1 MSYITRRIWQSVLT
15 VLAVIT
21 ISFLLIRLMPGGPV
35 DALIA
40 RLVSQGYNTEQIN
53 AIIETYLEVNP
64 QQPLFQAY
72 VEYMAGVLQGEL
84 GRSITQNEPV
94 IDVLARALPWTLFY
108 ASVSLLISFSTGVI
122 LGAYMAYKEGSS
134 FDIGASVFLIIVNST
149 PYYVF
154 AVIALAILGYQLQWF
169 PTGGK
174 MPSGVQPS
182 LTFEFLFG
190 ALHHAALPIATSV
203 FMGVGGFALSMR
215 GNSIS
220 VLGED
225 YIRVGRLR
233 GLTTN
238 RIALRYVGRNAVL
251 PLYTRLM
258 LALGGVFGG
267 SVILEKVFRYP
278 GIGYY
283 MFNAVKARDMPLMM
297 GGFMI
302 IAIAIVVGILIAD
315 LTYSRID
322 PRAARGVSSS
332 EGDTDTSFIQAGR
345 RMYRRALYRL
355 QSDESTDATRQHVNE
370 TIDDTDSV
378 FGQHDKAESLSR
390 SARYRQLFDEYI
402 RAPVK
407 IVWSDWRSVTG
418 VSILAC
424 FVALGMIAWVSG
436 SEWGPLAGIVII
448 DKSST
453 LIGAEPTFV
462 PPFETMAHPLGTD
475 AAGRD
480 LLALI
485 VYATPAMLKM
495 LFAGAVFA
503 TVLGTI
509 IGTVS
514 GYRKGTAVDRILMT
528 ASDIAM
534 TIPGLPLIM
543 VLAVTIE
550 PENPYL
556 VGLLLT
562 ITSWAGLA
570 RTLRAEVL
578 TLREEEYVEASQMIG
593 LSTRSTVLRD
603 IIPNLMPFVLVSF
616 VSAGRR
622 VIFGSVGL
630 YFLGILPFSNLNWG
644 VIINQAYTNSALI
657 ILNRLYWLLIPMTTV
672 MLLSLGLILVAQ
684 GMDRLFNP
692 RIRARH
698 MKHTKNEDGDEE
710 TPSPST
716 IQPND

>member
-1 MSYITRRIWQSVLT
+1 MNYITKRIGQSVLT
-15 VLAVIT
+15 VLSVIT
-21 ISFLLIRLMPGGPV
+21 LSFLLIRLMPGGPV

-40 RLVSQGYNTEQIN
+40 RLVSQGYSTEQIN
-53 AIIETYLEVNP
+53 TIVQTYLEINP
-64 QQPLFQAY
+64 EKPLLQAY
-72 VEYMAGVLQGEL
+72 IDYMSAVLQGDL
-84 GRSITQNEPV
+84 GRSITQNEAV
-94 IDVLARALPWTLFY
+94 AKILMQALPWTLFY
-108 ASVSLLISFSTGVI
+108 ASVSLLFSFSIGVI
-122 LGAYMAYKEGSS
+122 LGAYMAYREGSLL
-134 FDIGASVFLIIVNST
+134 DVGASVSLIIVNST

-154 AVIALAILGYQLQWF
+154 AVITLAFFGYELGWF

-174 MPSGVQPS
+174 MPSDVSPG
-182 LTFEFLFG
+182 LTPEFILG
-190 ALHHAALPIATSV
+190 ALHHAVLPIATSI
-203 FMGVGGFALSMR
+203 FMGFGGFALSMR

-225 YIRVGRLR
+225 YLRVGRLR
-233 GLTTN
+233 GLPGK
-238 RIALRYVGRNAVL
+238 RLALRYVGRNAVL

-278 GIGYY
+278 GVGYY

-297 GGFMI
+297 GGFMVI
-302 IAIAIVVGILIAD
+302 SIAIVVGILIAD
-315 LTYSRID
+315 LTYSYID
-322 PRAARGVSSS
+322 PRASRGTSS
-332 EGDTDTSFIQAGR
+332 EGGADASLLQAGIR
-345 RMYRRALYRL
+345 LYRRITYRL
-355 QSDESTDATRQHVNE
+355 QSDTETNQRRADATDG
-370 TIDDTDSV
+370 TDTDSV
-378 FGQHDKAESLSR
+378 LKEHNTAASLSR
-390 SARYRQLFDEYI
+390 SERLSQWFDEHV
-402 RAPVK
+402 RAPAK
-407 IVWSDWRSVTG
+407 IIWSDWRSITG
-418 VSILAC
+418 ISIVSFFVILG
-424 FVALGMIAWVSG
+424 LIAWVSG
-436 SEWGPLAGIVII
+436 SEWGPLAGITII
-448 DKSST
+448 DESAT
-453 LIGAEPTFV
+453 LIASGRAYV
-462 PPFETMAHPLGTD
+462 PPFKTMAHPLGTD
-475 AAGRD
+475 AAGQD

-495 LFAGAVFA
+495 LFSGAVFA

-509 IGTVS
+509 IGTVA
-514 GYRKGTAVDRILMT
+514 GYLKGTVVDRILMT

-562 ITSWAGLA
+562 ITRWAGLA
-570 RTLRAEVL
+570 RTLRSEVL
-578 TLREEEYVEASQMIG
+578 TIREEEYVEASQMMG
-593 LSTRSTVLRD
+593 LSTRSTVFND

-644 VIINQAYTNSALI
+644 VILNQAYTNGALI
-657 ILNRLYWLLIPMTTV
+657 SLDLLYWLLIPMATV
-672 MLLSLGLILVAQ
+672 TLLSLGLILIAQ

-698 MKHTKNEDGDEE
+698 MKQTEDEGTGEDP
-710 TPSPST
+710 PSQST
-716 IQPND
+716 IQTSD

>member
-1 MSYITRRIWQSVLT
+1 MSHITRRIGQSVLT

-21 ISFLLIRLMPGGPV
+21 ISFFLIRLMPGGPV

-53 AIIETYLEVNP
+53 SIIQTYLEVDP
-64 QQPLFQAY
+64 QQPLLQAY
-72 VEYMAGVLQGEL
+72 MEYMIAVLQGEF
-84 GRSITQNEPV
+84 GRSITQNEAV
-94 IDVLARALPWTLFY
+94 IDILARALPWTLFY

-122 LGAYMAYKEGSS
+122 LGAYMAYKEGSP
-134 FDIGASVFLIIVNST
+134 FDIGASIFLIIVNST

-174 MPSGVQPS
+174 MPTDVQPG

-203 FMGVGGFALSMR
+203 FMGFGGFALSMR

-225 YIRVGRLR
+225 YLRVGRLR

-238 RIALRYVGRNAVL
+238 RLALRYVGRNAVL

-267 SVILEKVFRYP
+267 SVILEQVFRYP
-278 GIGYY
+278 GVGYY

-297 GGFMI
+297 GGFMV

-322 PRAARGVSSS
+322 PRAARVSSS
-332 EGDTDTSFIQAGR
+332 EGDADASLIQAGR
-345 RMYRRALYRL
+345 RTYRRVLYRL
-355 QSDESTDATRQHVNE
+355 RSDESGVPRRREDGDA
-370 TIDDTDSV
+370 DTDSV
-378 FGQHDKAESLSR
+378 LGQHDHAESVSR
-390 SARYRQLFDEYI
+390 SVRYRQLFDEYV
-402 RAPVK
+402 RAPTK

-418 VSILAC
+418 VSILII
-424 FVALGMIAWVSG
+424 FVALGMIVWVSV
-436 SEWGPLAGIVII
+436 SEWGPLARIVIV

-453 LIGAEPTFV
+453 LIGAGPAFV
-462 PPFETMAHPLGTD
+462 PPFETMVHPLGTD

-495 LFAGAVFA
+495 LLAGAVFA
-503 TVLGTI
+503 TILGTI

-514 GYRKGTAVDRILMT
+514 GYLKGTAVDRILMT

-550 PENPYL
+550 PGNPYF

-570 RTLRAEVL
+570 RTLRSEVL
-578 TLREEEYVEASQMIG
+578 TIREAEYVEASQMMG

-603 IIPNLMPFVLVSF
+603 ILPNLMPFVLVSF
-616 VSAGRR
+616 VEAGRR

-644 VIINQAYTNSALI
+644 VIINQAYTNGALI
-657 ILNRLYWLLIPMTTV
+657 SFSLLYWLLIPMATV
-672 MLLSLGLILVAQ
+672 TLLSLGLILVAQ

-698 MKHTKNEDGDEE
+698 MKHAKDEGGGE
-710 TPSPST
+710 EVSSPST
-716 IQPND
+716 AQPND